1 MPVDP
6 RLVELLPPF
15 LKFMGDHELTAE
27 SDLRS
32 LGLDSMQ
39 AIELLFAIE
48 DTFGVVLQDD
58 DLTEATF
65 ATVEGLWS
73 AVQRAG
79 EEQGVSAV

>member
-1 MPVDP
+1 MSVDT
-6 RLVELLPPF
+6 RLIELLPPF
-15 LKFMGDHELTAE
+15 LKFIGDHELTAA

-48 DTFGVVLQDD
+48 DTFGVVLDD
-58 DLTEATF
+58 EDLTEATF

-73 AVQRAG
+73 SVDRAR
-79 EEQGVSAV
+79 EAQGVGA